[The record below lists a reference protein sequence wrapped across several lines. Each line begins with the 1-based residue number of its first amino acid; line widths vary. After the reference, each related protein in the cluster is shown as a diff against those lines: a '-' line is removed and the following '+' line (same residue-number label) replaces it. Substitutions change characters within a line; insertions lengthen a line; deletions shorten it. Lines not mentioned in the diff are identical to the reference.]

1 MKRALAL
8 ALLAL
13 AYLAYT
19 FRVGGEI
26 SLLGAGSSFQY
37 PLMSRWISEYRKVNP
52 KVSVSYQSVGSGAG
66 IRLLT
71 AGSVDWGSSD
81 VPMSREERAKAPDV
95 LHIPVT
101 LGGVAVVYNLPELG
115 GRLKLTGELLAA
127 IYLGKVRKW
136 SSPEIRAVNP
146 GLNLPDEEIVVV
158 KRADGSGTTY
168 ILTDYLSEVSEEWR
182 LRVGRGKTFSFPPE
196 VGARGIAAKGNEGVA
211 AVVRQSK
218 CSIGYVELAY
228 AIQSSLQTALIRN
241 RDGFF
246 VEPNL
251 TTISAAAAGAAGLLP
266 RGDESW
272 EHVSIVNAPG
282 RLSYPISSFSYVIVC
297 RVQESPEKARALA
310 EFLTWVVTEG
320 QRYAPQLHYP
330 PLPREV
336 VELNLQ
342 TIAMITSEGSGG
354 RQQLRCNLLSYTRH

>member
-8 ALLAL
+8 VLLAI

-19 FRVGGEI
+19 FRGGGEI

-37 PLMSRWISEYRKVNP
+37 PLMSRWVSEYRKVNP
-52 KVSVSYQSVGSGAG
+52 RVSVSYQSVGSGAG

-81 VPMSREERAKAPDV
+81 APMSREERLKVPDA

-127 IYLGKVRKW
+127 IYLGKIRKW
-136 SSPEIRAVNP
+136 SSPEIREANP
-146 GLNLPDEEIVVV
+146 ELNLPDEEIVVV

-168 ILTDYLSEVSEEWR
+168 IFTDYLSAVSEEWEA
-182 LRVGRGKTFSFPPE
+182 RVGRCKIFSFPPE
-196 VGARGIAAKGNEGVA
+196 IGARGIAAKGNEGVA
-211 AVVRQSK
+211 AVVKQNRY
-218 CSIGYVELAY
+218 SIGYVELAY

-251 TTISAAAAGAAGLLP
+251 TTISAAAAGAASFLP

-282 RLSYPISSFSYVIVC
+282 KLSYPISSFSYVIV
-297 RVQESPEKARALA
+297 RRNQENPEKARALA
-310 EFLTWVVTEG
+310 EFLRWAVTEG

-330 PLPREV
+330 QLPEEI
-336 VELNLQ
+336 VELDLQ
-342 TIAMITSEGSGG
+342 TIAMISSES
-354 RQQLRCNLLSYTRH
+354 